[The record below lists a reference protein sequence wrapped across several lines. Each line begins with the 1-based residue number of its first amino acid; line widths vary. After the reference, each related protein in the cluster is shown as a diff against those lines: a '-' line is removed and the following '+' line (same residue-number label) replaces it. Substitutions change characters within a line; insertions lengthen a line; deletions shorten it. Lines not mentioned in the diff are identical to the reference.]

1 MIGSVMNGTDARGRT
16 PAAAAPGALTS
27 PTSAA
32 DDARV
37 TPAAAKTRWLALSA
51 LVVAML
57 TIGLDTTVLVV
68 ALPTIAVDLHAS
80 TSALQWFTTA
90 YTLALAALML
100 PAGALGDRYGRK
112 RFLVGALALFGAAS
126 VWCTL
131 AASSGQLIAA
141 RALLGVAAAAMM
153 PLSMAVLPALF
164 PDKGE
169 RQRALTIW
177 VTSTAIGM
185 PLGPIVGGWLLQN
198 FWWGSVFLINVPMA
212 LVGLLAV
219 AVLVPESRSANAFR
233 IDLPG
238 VVLSAAGMLGLT
250 YGFIRLGGQGW
261 GDGAGW
267 ASVAAGVVMLALF
280 IGWQRRTAHPLV
292 DLGLF
297 GARGFRWGTVYSV
310 LVNFAMFGMFF
321 TVPQYFQAV
330 LGVDSLGSG
339 LRLLPLIGGLLV
351 GTRLVDKLLPRL
363 GLRIV
368 LVAGFLLLAG
378 GLVIGA
384 LTRVGS
390 GYGHTALWL
399 TVLGIGMGFVM
410 PAAMGMAMGELDAE
424 RSGSGSALMQALR
437 QAGGTI
443 GVAVLGTVLATQY
456 RAGLGGYDR
465 APISD
470 GVNGGVAVAH
480 KLGDHA
486 MLAQVQSAFV
496 GGMGAML
503 WVCAGICVIAAL
515 VAAILTR
522 GHGSGA
528 QDAAEDGGDPAA
540 VDAGMTVGGG
550 SATAVDTAPDAA
562 DPVASAGESD
572 HAG

>member
-1 MIGSVMNGTDARGRT
+1 MNGTDARDRT
-16 PAAAAPGALTS
+16 PAAAAPGATAAPKTS
-27 PTSAA
+27 
-32 DDARV
+32 
-37 TPAAAKTRWLALSA
+37 WLALGA
-51 LVVAML
+51 LVVAL
-57 TIGLDTTVLVV
+57 LAIGLDTTVLVV
-68 ALPTIAVDLHAS
+68 ALPTISVDLHAS

-112 RFLVGALALFGAAS
+112 RFLLAALALFGVAS

-131 AASSGQLIAA
+131 AGSSGQLIAA
-141 RALLGVAAAAMM
+141 RALLGIAAAAMM
-153 PLSMAVLPALF
+153 PLSMAVLPTLF
-164 PDKGE
+164 PEKAE

-177 VTSTAIGM
+177 VTSTAIGL
-185 PLGPIVGGWLLQN
+185 PLGPIVGGWLLRN

-212 LVGLLAV
+212 LVGLVAV
-219 AVLVPESRSANAFR
+219 AVLVPESRSENAFR

-261 GDGAGW
+261 GDAAGW
-267 ASVAAGVVMLALF
+267 GCVAASVAILALF
-280 IGWQRRTAHPLV
+280 VVWQRRIDHPLV

-297 GARGFRWGTVYSV
+297 GASGFRWGTVYSV
-310 LVNFAMFGMFF
+310 IVNFAMFGMFF
-321 TVPQYFQAV
+321 TVPQYFQAI

-339 LRLLPLIGGLLV
+339 LRLLPLIAGLLV

-363 GLRIV
+363 GLRVV
-368 LVAGFLLLAG
+368 LVSGFLLLAG

-384 LTRVGS
+384 LTRVSS

-399 TVLGIGMGFVM
+399 TVLGVGMGFVM
-410 PAAMGMAMGELDAE
+410 PAAMGMAMGELDVE

-456 RAGLGGYDR
+456 RASLGGYDR
-465 APISD
+465 APVSD
-470 GVNGGVAVAH
+470 GVSGGVAVAH

-486 MLAQVQSAFV
+486 MLAQVQSAFMD
-496 GGMGAML
+496 GMGAML
-503 WVCAGICVIAAL
+503 WTCAGICLLAAL
-515 VAAILTR
+515 TAAIFAR
-522 GHGSGA
+522 GRGGEAGA
-528 QDAAEDGGDPAA
+528 DGD
-540 VDAGMTVGGG
+540 
-550 SATAVDTAPDAA
+550 
-562 DPVASAGESD
+562 AGESD
-572 HAG
+572 HVG